1 MSVTE
6 LSYYHRM
13 LSCLSMF
20 PHVSLI
26 DICLSYLITKI
37 NQGLSQRSFSSQNH
51 SLSSFWKH
59 PLQNSC
65 CVPCRLWVKDHKV
78 AYSLPRPMVR
88 GLWMGTVHGYSVK
101 DMSQHVLWSLKMQ
114 HGILLL
120 WEWGWGG
127 GIGAWREHSLPPHHP
142 HSADGC
148 PDFVQC
154 DLLTLS
160 WS

>member
-59 PLQNSC
+59 PLQNPC

-78 AYSLPRPMVR
+78 AYSLPKAN
-88 GLWMGTVHGYSVK
+88 GTWSMNGYCTWVLCK
-101 DMSQHVLWSLKMQ
+101 GHVPTCSMIPKNATWYSLTVGVGVGRWHRCLK
-114 HGILLL
+114 
-120 WEWGWGG
+120 
-127 GIGAWREHSLPPHHP
+127 GALPPTP
-142 HSADGC
+142 PPPFC
-148 PDFVQC
+148 
-154 DLLTLS
+154 
-160 WS
+160 